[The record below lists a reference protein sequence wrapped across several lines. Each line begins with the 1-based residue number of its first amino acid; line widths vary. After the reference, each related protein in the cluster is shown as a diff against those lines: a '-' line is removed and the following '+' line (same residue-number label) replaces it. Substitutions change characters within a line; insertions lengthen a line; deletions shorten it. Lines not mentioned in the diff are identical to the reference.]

1 MRLSRIVIAVFIASS
16 VVSGLSP
23 QRAMAAG
30 DDCQLEV
37 GRRGGDCTSGAI
49 SDGSIELQARTT
61 DAPQVSTKQPSK
73 EVSSPEEPSHPL
85 APSPVPR
92 GRMAADVDVPC
103 APSARLSGGSL
114 CSDGQHAFLPPAK
127 APTKPADPA
136 PPAPAAPGVS
146 LADVA
151 QFVPRDASIR
161 SQPNGWAIVGA
172 PVNLFTDAMPQVVDG
187 QVLGRPAQVRF
198 VPVSFV
204 WDHGDGTSTTVVGPG
219 ASWKALGQ
227 QDFTPTDTS
236 HVYES
241 IGARQVSL
249 TIAYSPAYRFD
260 GGGWQQIP
268 GTLPVQ
274 VGPVA
279 IRVLEGSTVL
289 VEGACGERDAGPGCP

>member
-1 MRLSRIVIAVFIASS
+1 MRLRAALVLIISIALVALNA
-16 VVSGLSP
+16 VAVQADSG
-23 QRAMAAG
+23 G
-30 DDCQLEV
+30 C
-37 GRRGGDCTSGAI
+37 GRRGLGDAPCIGGAI
-49 SDGSIELQARTT
+49 GADGVALHGTTMAAPVSDGSADDDAVRAHPATQTTPQA
-61 DAPQVSTKQPSK
+61 PP
-73 EVSSPEEPSHPL
+73 
-85 APSPVPR
+85 PVPR
-92 GRMAADVDVPC
+92 GRLAADVDVPC
-103 APSARLSGGSL
+103 TPSARLSGGSL

-127 APTKPADPA
+127 AATKPADLVPVVA
-136 PPAPAAPGVS
+136 AAPGVS

-172 PVNLFTDAMPQVVDG
+172 PVNLFTDATPQVVDG
-187 QVLGRPAQVRF
+187 VLLGRPAQVRF

-236 HVYES
+236 HVYPS
-241 IGARQVSL
+241 VGDRQVSL
-249 TIAYSPAYRFD
+249 TISYSPAYRFD
-260 GGGWQQIP
+260 GGAWQQIP

-279 IRVLEGSTVL
+279 IRVLQGSTVL
-289 VEGACGERDAGPGCP
+289 VGGACGERDAGPGCP